1 MKQASC
7 SSTGH
12 HGEGKS
18 QKSDVAITSVGTVL
32 LKIPCRQIAAAARH
46 QANVSGA
53 ISQMF
58 ALSPAVISLY

>member
-18 QKSDVAITSVGTVL
+18 QKSAAITSVGTVL

-53 ISQMF
+53 VSQMF

>member
-1 MKQASC
+1 
-7 SSTGH
+7 
-12 HGEGKS
+12 
-18 QKSDVAITSVGTVL
+18 VL

-46 QANVSGA
+46 QANVPGA